1 MALDSNGRIGKWS
14 HMRSN
19 LEEYSWGLGPK
30 KFEKLKKIT
39 KMALEPQNGM
49 RFGLFRTFLY
59 AATEYDVPGALG

>member
-30 KFEKLKKIT
+30 KFEKIRKFH
-39 KMALEPQNGM
+39 ESG
-49 RFGLFRTFLY
+49 FG
-59 AATEYDVPGALG
+59 ATEWVEIWSVPDFWTCRDRI